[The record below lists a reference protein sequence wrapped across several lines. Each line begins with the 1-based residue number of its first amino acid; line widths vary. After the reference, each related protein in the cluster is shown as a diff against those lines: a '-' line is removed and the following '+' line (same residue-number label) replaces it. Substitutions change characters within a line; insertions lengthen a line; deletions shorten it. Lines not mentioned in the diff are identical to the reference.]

1 MFYGQC
7 AITTILELSELLRL
21 RNRDSD
27 LQDVESDSLGD
38 RSTLA
43 DNDNVTLL
51 DTESWRNVSS
61 NVSVSLLV
69 SVVLWNVV
77 QVVPSD
83 DDGSVHLGRDNS
95 TSQNSTSDGNKTGER
110 TLLVNV
116 VTLDSGLRSLET
128 QTNILVPSL
137 GLLVGLSLWVGE
149 NVRLLVKLVYC
160 FPWNL
165 GNEP

>member
-1 MFYGQC
+1 MFYGQR
-7 AITTILELSELLRL
+7 AITTILELGELLRL
-21 RNRDSD
+21 RNRNSD

-43 DNDNVTLL
+43 NNDNVTLL
-51 DTESWRNVSS
+51 DTESWRNMSS

-83 DDGSVHLGRDNS
+83 DDGSVHLGRDDS
-95 TSQNSTSDGNKTGER
+95 TSQNSTSDGNKTGKR
-110 TLLVNV
+110 TLFVDV
-116 VTLDSGLRSLET
+116 VTLNSGLRGLET
-128 QTNILVPSL
+128 QTNVLVPSL

-149 NVRLLVKLVYC
+149 NVRLLVKLVCRFSRY
-160 FPWNL
+160 L
-165 GNEP
+165 DIEP